1 VFLSSFEN
9 SNWDFYGC
17 FRCYENLEEASIANV
32 VCVDEKRAE
41 QAYGERSKNLFC
53 IQDKAAIENILL
65 TAASLGL
72 GSRWIGA
79 FKEAEIRKVINA
91 PRI

>member
-1 VFLSSFEN
+1 
-9 SNWDFYGC
+9 
-17 FRCYENLEEASIANV
+17 
-32 VCVDEKRAE
+32 
-41 QAYGERSKNLFC
+41 
-53 IQDKAAIENILL
+53 L